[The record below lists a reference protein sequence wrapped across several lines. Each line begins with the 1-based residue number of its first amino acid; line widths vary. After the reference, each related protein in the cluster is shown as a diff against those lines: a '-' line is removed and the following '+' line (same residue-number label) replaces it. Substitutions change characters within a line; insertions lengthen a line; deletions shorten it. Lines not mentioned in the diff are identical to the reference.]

1 MRFNKMNTVV
11 NSLTGIQNEGKDKN
25 LIKNSKERMRR

>member
-1 MRFNKMNTVV
+1 MNTAV

-25 LIKNSKERMRR
+25 LIKIKKKNEKVIK